1 MGNYFWLAVGW
12 SVLGF
17 TVGFTACWLWLS
29 SVRAVARAAVERGEE
44 SAVGSYKA
52 FSGRTVFGVL
62 ILLLL
67 VVSSIRYYQ
76 RTDCQTRY
84 NEEVSIALLE
94 TSEAR
99 GKETLAE
106 ANKAKA
112 QADWLRSLIELQ
124 GREPQRGLEITNEYL
139 RTLDE
144 HVAALNELE
153 RVRAEHPMP
162 APANCR

>member
-1 MGNYFWLAVGW
+1 MSYNFWLALGW

-17 TVGFTACWLWLS
+17 TVGFTACWLWTS
-29 SVRAVARAAVERGEE
+29 SVREAARSAIE
-44 SAVGSYKA
+44 SGDVSVIDESRTV
-52 FSGRTVFGVL
+52 SGRTVIGVL

-67 VVSSIRYYQ
+67 VISSIRYYQ

-84 NEEVSIALLE
+84 NEAVSISLSE

-99 GKETLAE
+99 GKETIAE
-106 ANKAKA
+106 ANKAEA
-112 QADWLRSLIELQ
+112 QAAWLRSLIELQ
-124 GREPQRGLEITNEYL
+124 GRDPQRGLEITNEYL

-144 HVAALNELE
+144 HVASLKELE
-153 RVRAEHPMP
+153 RVRALHPVP